1 MSRRYFVPQFLLAF
15 SACLALLSG
24 STQAADHRDAP
35 NLNVENG
42 GPRALDL
49 NDVYL
54 FRSPANPQNTVMIL
68 TVNPLAAPGEVVFFS
83 STGSYEFKIDNNG
96 DSITDITFKM
106 TFTAPRGGRQEV
118 RLNRIDGNGTTTLLA
133 RGQTGSNVAIRG
145 GGQLR
150 ADLYDDPFFFDIDAF
165 RGTAGRNFNDGLQV
179 DAFAGFNT
187 SAVVM
192 EVPSASLIAG
202 SNVFTLWSRTLDAL
216 GNQVDRT
223 AIPAVN
229 TVFIRPNRFIGAAP
243 AGVNLKK
250 MFNETL
256 PINDRAVWGTEVRN
270 ALMAFGRDANTASA
284 IANVVL
290 PDVLTFDVT
299 NSGGF
304 LNGRRLADD
313 VIDAELGLITGGAL
327 ATDSI
332 PVNDR
337 VFRNKFPYMAA
348 PH

>member
-1 MSRRYFVPQFLLAF
+1 MSKRSFMFPSLLALTTWLMLV
-15 SACLALLSG
+15 AG
-24 STQAADHRDAP
+24 TVRAADHRDAP

-54 FRSPANPQNTVMIL
+54 FRSPANPANTVMMI
-68 TVNPLAAPGEVVFFS
+68 TVNPLIAPGETVFFS
-83 STGSYEFKIDNNG
+83 STGSYELKIDNNG
-96 DSITDITFKM
+96 DQVTDITLQFV
-106 TFTAPRGGRQEV
+106 FTAPRGGRQEV
-118 RLNRIDGNGTTTLLA
+118 RFNRLEPNKAPVLLA
-133 RGQTGSNVAIRG
+133 RGQTGLNVAVRG

-150 ADLYDDPFFFDIDAF
+150 ADVFDDPFFFDIDAF
-165 RGTAGRNFNDGLQV
+165 RGTAGRNFNDGFSV

-187 SAVVM
+187 SIIVV
-192 EVPSASLIAG
+192 EVPSSSLIAG
-202 SNVFTLWSRTLDAL
+202 SNVITVWSRTLDAA

-229 TVFIRPNRFIGAAP
+229 TVFVRPNRFIGAAP
-243 AGVNLKK
+243 AGVALKK

-256 PINDRAVWGTEVRN
+256 PINDRTVWGNEFRN
-270 ALMAFGRDANTASA
+270 SLAAFGRDAATAAA
-284 IANVVL
+284 ITNVVL

-304 LNGRRLADD
+304 LNGRRLQDD
-313 VIDAELGLITGGAL
+313 VIDTELNLITGGGIP
-327 ATDSI
+327 TDSI
-332 PVNDR
+332 PTNDKP
-337 VFRNKFPYMAA
+337 FRTKFPYAAA